1 MTKYNAFI
9 RPSKKFTEVHSI
21 FKKSYF
27 KKAYN
32 NAMKH
37 LSTELSYNEPNH
49 IKMSNET
56 DHNDSCFTS
65 PQTPV

>member
-1 MTKYNAFI
+1 MLLLDHRKNSPKYIAY
-9 RPSKKFTEVHSI
+9 SKRAISKRLTI
-21 FKKSYF
+21 M
-27 KKAYN
+27 
-32 NAMKH
+32 AMKH